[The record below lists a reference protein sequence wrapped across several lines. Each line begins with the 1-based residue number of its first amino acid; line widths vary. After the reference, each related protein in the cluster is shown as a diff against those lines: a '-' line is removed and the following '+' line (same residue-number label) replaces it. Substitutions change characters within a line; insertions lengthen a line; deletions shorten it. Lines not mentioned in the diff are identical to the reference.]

1 VIVAIS
7 VLARGRWLRR
17 LWSAFS
23 GASWAWP
30 SGWLAMSHTE
40 GRVSTPPDA
49 APPVA
54 RRPRVPK
61 PPWLLAFEQRLCA
74 WLLPRPHLAPALK
87 LLVVVPLLLLAL
99 RQVRVLSLAPV
110 FVAALL
116 VVFLVLD
123 YLHGLVARQREVK
136 TRLLRAVDGLT
147 DLPLLLVVAP
157 LVLELLPVP
166 LLAAKIAVEVL
177 LLVLYVAGR
186 DAAGSRI
193 GQAVSYAAVIAV
205 FLLSQGWAPRVIG
218 PRTVEPVLWASTVL
232 SGIVALYALGFL
244 QKRFIADALSA
255 ANLLCGGFAIWFS
268 TQQRF
273 EIALLFV
280 LVGAAFDGF
289 DGAAARRWGGT
300 RIGVYS
306 DDVADGV
313 NYGVAPAVAL
323 YCLLPGLSGAIVG
336 VFYGLF
342 VVSRLV
348 FFTLMKSSSDPNFF
362 RGVPSPMGGLTTMSS
377 IVVFGDEPALVGLMV
392 GIACAQMVAF
402 STDYRHLG
410 RVVGGWVSLRRRR
423 RGGRAR
429 RRALFGAT
437 VYILV
442 LLLGIRLLELR
453 TAVGI
458 ILVANL
464 AYGFTPSVLA
474 FKRALE
480 LRRELARRRGASGV
494 LDEPLTPV
502 PEGGEPAPDELEA
515 PAELEALAQDRPQKD
530 EPGGAA

>member
-1 VIVAIS
+1 MAP
-7 VLARGRWLRR
+7 RR
-17 LWSAFS
+17 
-23 GASWAWP
+23 
-30 SGWLAMSHTE
+30 
-40 GRVSTPPDA
+40 
-49 APPVA
+49 
-54 RRPRVPK
+54 RVPK
-61 PPWLLAFEQRLCA
+61 PPVWLLAFGERLIER
-74 WLLPRPHLAPALK
+74 LLPWLRLAPALK

-99 RQVRVLSLAPV
+99 RQVHVLPQIPSLV
-110 FVAALL
+110 GGLL
-116 VVFLVLD
+116 VAFFVLD
-123 YLHGLVARQREVK
+123 YLHGLVARRRVTATGVQR
-136 TRLLRAVDGLT
+136 LIDGLT

-157 LVLELLPVP
+157 LVLELLPMP
-166 LLAAKIAVEVL
+166 LLVAKVAVELL

-186 DAAGSRI
+186 DAAGSRV

-205 FLLSQGWAPRVIG
+205 FGLSQGWAPRVDT
-218 PRTVEPVLWASTVL
+218 PRTAEAVLWASTAL
-232 SGIVALYALGFL
+232 SSIVALYAMGLL
-244 QKRFIADALSA
+244 QKRFIADALSG
-255 ANLLCGGFAIWFS
+255 ANLLCGAFAIWFS

-273 EIALLFV
+273 EIGLLFV
-280 LVGAAFDGF
+280 LVGAGFDGF

-323 YCLLPGLSGAIVG
+323 WFLLPGVSGVVLG

-377 IVVFGDEPALVGLMV
+377 IVVFGNEPAIVGLMV

-410 RVVGGWVSLRRRR
+410 RVVEGWVSLRRRR

-437 VYILV
+437 LYILV
-442 LLLGIRLLELR
+442 LLIGIRLFELKI
-453 TAVGI
+453 AVGI

-474 FKRALE
+474 FVRAIE
-480 LRRELARRRGASGV
+480 LRRELARSKGARGV
-494 LDEPLTPV
+494 LDDPLTPV
-502 PEGGEPAPDELEA
+502 PESEPAPDDPDDPE
-515 PAELEALAQDRPQKD
+515 
-530 EPGGAA
+530 G

>member
-1 VIVAIS
+1 V
-7 VLARGRWLRR
+7 
-17 LWSAFS
+17 
-23 GASWAWP
+23 
-30 SGWLAMSHTE
+30 
-40 GRVSTPPDA
+40 
-49 APPVA
+49 
-54 RRPRVPK
+54 
-61 PPWLLAFEQRLCA
+61 
-74 WLLPRPHLAPALK
+74 
-87 LLVVVPLLLLAL
+87 
-99 RQVRVLSLAPV
+99 
-110 FVAALL
+110 
-116 VVFLVLD
+116 
-123 YLHGLVARQREVK
+123 
-136 TRLLRAVDGLT
+136 
-147 DLPLLLVVAP
+147 
-157 LVLELLPVP
+157 
-166 LLAAKIAVEVL
+166 
-177 LLVLYVAGR
+177 VLY
-186 DAAGSRI
+186 S
-193 GQAVSYAAVIAV
+193 
-205 FLLSQGWAPRVIG
+205 
-218 PRTVEPVLWASTVL
+218 
-232 SGIVALYALGFL
+232 LGLL

-255 ANLLCGGFAIWFS
+255 ANLLCGAFAIWFS

-273 EIALLFV
+273 EIGLLFV
-280 LVGAAFDGF
+280 LVGAGFDGF

-306 DDVADGV
+306 DDVADGI

-323 YCLLPGLSGAIVG
+323 WCLLPGLSGVILG

-377 IVVFGDEPALVGLMV
+377 IVVFGDQPALVGLMV

-410 RVVGGWVSLRRRR
+410 RAVGGWVSLRRRR

-442 LLLGIRLLELR
+442 LLLGLRLFELKA
-453 TAVGI
+453 AVGF

-474 FKRALE
+474 FKRAIE
-480 LRRELARRRGASGV
+480 LRRELARRHGAKGV

-502 PEGGEPAPDELEA
+502 PEGESTAVQGTEGEDGDDGDDEGAPAVAAITAFTAEPAV
-515 PAELEALAQDRPQKD
+515 
-530 EPGGAA
+530 EPGPRHEGGQKAT

>member
-1 VIVAIS
+1 MILAVSAKAAIVRRLGVAS
-7 VLARGRWLRR
+7 RLERSTKVTTSPPQAPLPVLRR
-17 LWSAFS
+17 
-23 GASWAWP
+23 
-30 SGWLAMSHTE
+30 
-40 GRVSTPPDA
+40 
-49 APPVA
+49 
-54 RRPRVPK
+54 RVPK
-61 PPWLLAFEQRLCA
+61 PPWLLAFEQRLTNRLSL
-74 WLLPRPHLAPALK
+74 WPHLAPTLK
-87 LLVVVPLLLLAL
+87 LLVVVPLLSLAL
-99 RQVRVLSLAPV
+99 RQVRVLTSAPL

-116 VVFLVLD
+116 VAFFVLD
-123 YLHGLVARQREVK
+123 YLHGLVARQRTTK

-147 DLPLLLVVAP
+147 DLPLLLVVIP
-157 LVLELLPVP
+157 LVHELLPLP
-166 LLAAKIAVEVL
+166 LLAAKVAVELL

-186 DAAGSRI
+186 DAAGSRV

-205 FLLSQGWAPRVIG
+205 FGLSQGWAPRVIA

-232 SGIVALYALGFL
+232 STIVALYALGLL

-255 ANLLCGGFAIWFS
+255 ANLLCGAFAIWFS

-289 DGAAARRWGGT
+289 DGAAARRFGGT

-306 DDVADGV
+306 DDVADGI

-323 YCLLPGLSGAIVG
+323 WCLLPGLAGVLLG
-336 VFYGLF
+336 VFYGVF

-348 FFTLMKSSSDPNFF
+348 YFTLMKSASDPNFF

-377 IVVFGDEPALVGLMV
+377 IVVFGDEPAIVGLLV

-410 RVVGGWVSLRRRR
+410 RAVGGWVSKRRRR

-453 TAVGI
+453 IAVGI

-474 FKRALE
+474 FKRAIE
-480 LRRELARRRGASGV
+480 LRRELARRRGATGV

-502 PEGGEPAPDELEA
+502 PEGESAAVQGTEAEDDDAPSS
-515 PAELEALAQDRPQKD
+515 P
-530 EPGGAA
+530 

>member
-1 VIVAIS
+1 VSSSPPHAPTLPV
-7 VLARGRWLRR
+7 RR
-17 LWSAFS
+17 
-23 GASWAWP
+23 
-30 SGWLAMSHTE
+30 
-40 GRVSTPPDA
+40 R
-49 APPVA
+49 
-54 RRPRVPK
+54 RVPK
-61 PPWLLAFEQRLCA
+61 PPWLVALEERITARL
-74 WLLPRPHLAPALK
+74 LVRPHLVPALK

-99 RQVRVLSLAPV
+99 RQVQVLPGSPV
-110 FVAALL
+110 LVAALL
-116 VVFLVLD
+116 VEFFVLD
-123 YLHGLVARQREVK
+123 YLHGLVARARPAK
-136 TRLLRAVDGLT
+136 TKLLRVVDGLT
-147 DLPLLLVVAP
+147 DLPLLLVVVP
-157 LVLELLPVP
+157 LVLRMELLPVP
-166 LLAAKIAVEVL
+166 LLAAKLAVEL
-177 LLVLYVAGR
+177 LLLGLYVAGR

-193 GQAVSYAAVIAV
+193 GQAASYAAVIAM
-205 FLLSQGWAPRVIG
+205 FLLSQGWAPRVIA
-218 PRTVEPVLWASTVL
+218 PRIVEPVVWASTVL
-232 SGIVALYALGFL
+232 SAIVALYSLGFL

-323 YCLLPGLSGAIVG
+323 WCLLPGLSGVLLG
-336 VFYGLF
+336 VFYALF
-342 VVSRLV
+342 VISRLV

-362 RGVPSPMGGLTTMSS
+362 RGVPSPVGGLTTMSS
-377 IVVFGDEPALVGLMV
+377 IVVFGDDPAIVGLMV

-410 RVVGGWVSLRRRR
+410 RAVGGWVSMRRRR

-437 VYILV
+437 VYIVV

-453 TAVGI
+453 LAVGI
-458 ILVANL
+458 ILLFNM
-464 AYGFTPSVLA
+464 AYGFLPSVLA
-474 FKRALE
+474 FKRAIE
-480 LRRELARRRGASGV
+480 LRQQLAHRRGATGV

-502 PEGGEPAPDELEA
+502 PDGESPAVRDGEEDEGEPEVATGEASPATEADVATGEASPEVAEADVAASEPAA
-515 PAELEALAQDRPQKD
+515 PARD
-530 EPGGAA
+530 GAPPAS